1 MTGKEDHLADCCA
14 AEQVDSSSHFF
25 AKKGIREKMK
35 KNSFFVVLS
44 FLDRRERQVIR
55 RQISP

>member
-1 MTGKEDHLADCCA
+1 MTGKEGHLADCCA
-14 AEQVDSSSHFF
+14 AEQIDSSSHFF

-44 FLDRRERQVIR
+44 FLDRRERGR
-55 RQISP
+55 L